1 MLFSHLKKWNPK
13 RIFCFLS
20 SDLEQ
25 KKSIAPPSPPLLGPP
40 WIHYPDNLPEWFYS
54 SNYPMTYTEK
64 RSPTFLT
71 TGNPCLDFFFHVVPN
86 TPPRSLK
93 HLLCSAWNHD
103 PLTTLK
109 LIFNLRG
116 VRGTGKSDMDGFYTA
131 ALWLHQNHLKT
142 LAANVGSIP
151 RFGYLKDLPEILY
164 QLVQGSDMRRKQ
176 KAELAKK
183 KKNIKGAKE
192 KPSREDRMMDRSS
205 VPREIRV
212 LESLR
217 RDSMKKLE
225 SSRLRRVR
233 RREMAR
239 NALDKY
245 SDDQDY
251 RFLFER
257 ISDYFAELLKNDM
270 KFYESGELRKVSLA
284 AKWCPSMD
292 CTYDR
297 VTLICESIAKKVF
310 PRELYP
316 EYEGIEEAH
325 YSYRVRNR
333 LRKQVLVPLRKVLES
348 QEVSS
353 AAMSLYKDKFLNAR
367 FTKYLEQVK
376 AENPKID
383 AGEFLPHLIVK
394 SLIKSLK
401 HDCRYGSV
409 QVAEL
414 HWKRMVDGLSKEGK
428 LRNCMAVC
436 DVSSS
441 MKKTPFGVALVLG
454 LLVSE
459 LSEDPWKGKLITFSE
474 IPVLQTVKGDDLK
487 SKIEFVQKT
496 GWWGMN
502 TNFQKVF
509 DKILKIAVEENLKP
523 EQMIKR
529 LFVFSD
535 MEFDKA
541 SAKPWETDYQAIVRK
556 YTEKGYGSALPQIV
570 FWNLRH
576 STATPV
582 PRNQKGVV
590 LLSGFSMNLLKLFF
604 DSELDMDIDPEIAM
618 EAAISGEEY
627 QKLVVVD

>member
-1 MLFSHLKKWNPK
+1 
-13 RIFCFLS
+13 
-20 SDLEQ
+20 
-25 KKSIAPPSPPLLGPP
+25 
-40 WIHYPDNLPEWFYS
+40 
-54 SNYPMTYTEK
+54 
-64 RSPTFLT
+64 
-71 TGNPCLDFFFHVVPN
+71 
-86 TPPRSLK
+86 
-93 HLLCSAWNHD
+93 
-103 PLTTLK
+103 
-109 LIFNLRG
+109 
-116 VRGTGKSDMDGFYTA
+116 
-131 ALWLHQNHLKT
+131 
-142 LAANVGSIP
+142 
-151 RFGYLKDLPEILY
+151 
-164 QLVQGSDMRRKQ
+164 
-176 KAELAKK
+176 
-183 KKNIKGAKE
+183 
-192 KPSREDRMMDRSS
+192 
-205 VPREIRV
+205 
-212 LESLR
+212 
-217 RDSMKKLE
+217 
-225 SSRLRRVR
+225 
-233 RREMAR
+233 
-239 NALDKY
+239 
-245 SDDQDY
+245 
-251 RFLFER
+251 
-257 ISDYFAELLKNDM
+257 M

-325 YSYRVRNR
+325 YAYRVRNR

-353 AAMSLYKDKFLNAR
+353 VAMSLYKDKFLNAR

-376 AENPKID
+376 AENTKID

-394 SLIKSLK
+394 SLVKSLK

-414 HWKRMVDGLSKEGK
+414 QWKRMVDDLSKEGK

-436 DVSSS
+436 DVSPG
-441 MKKTPFGVALVLG
+441 MKKTPFGVAVVLG

-474 IPVLQTVKGDDLK
+474 IPVLQTVKGDELK
-487 SKIEFVQKT
+487 SKIEFVQKK
-496 GWWGMN
+496 GCWGMN
-502 TNFQKVF
+502 TDFQKVF
-509 DKILKIAVEENLKP
+509 DKIIKVAVEENLKP

-541 SAKPWETDYQAIVRK
+541 STKPWETDYQAIVRK

-590 LLSGFSMNLLKLFF
+590 LLSGFSTNLLKLFF

-618 EAAISGEEY
+618 ETAISGEEY